1 MLVQIQTD
9 GNGTQLTWTQIVT
22 MLASMRSWEIDGSRS
37 PEAQAHEAENGL
49 NRHLWFEIPG
59 IDGRLQLAYRDED
72 HIFCEFVFISG
83 LDVGLSE
90 MRGEFSQ
97 RLAAAHKL
105 IADKYATDFMETHAN
120 TETILVGSIPETAD
134 KLGVETTWSALTAI
148 AMKIHELHEEIKAPL
163 REIETEH

>member
-1 MLVQIQTD
+1 ML
-9 GNGTQLTWTQIVT
+9 
-22 MLASMRSWEIDGSRS
+22 LADMGSWEIDGSRS
-37 PEAQAHEAENGL
+37 PEAQANEAKTGY
-49 NRHLWFEIPG
+49 NRHLWFDIPG
-59 IDGRLQLAYRDED
+59 IDGRLQVTYRDED
-72 HIFCEFVFISG
+72 HLFCEFVFISG

-120 TETILVGSIPETAD
+120 TETIVVGSIPETAD

-148 AMKIHELHEEIKAPL
+148 AMEIHELHEQIKAPL